1 MSGKQKNKSKSMQ
14 SPSIITEGLPLFA
27 ALDLGTNS
35 CRMLIARPRKND
47 FEVIDAFSKTV
58 YLGKGMDSTGKL
70 SNSAMRRTS
79 CMSEKIKPK

>member
-1 MSGKQKNKSKSMQ
+1 MSGKQKNKSKS
-14 SPSIITEGLPLFA
+14 IAITCLLLRKRLPLFA

-58 YLGKGMDSTGKL
+58 YLGKGMDSYW
-70 SNSAMRRTS
+70 
-79 CMSEKIKPK
+79 